1 MRERVNSFNLLQT
14 QKANIEEDELR
25 NKLDGDPTPTYSEDV
40 MKLIKNEKKKKA
52 DEPRQNLTE
61 RIYQQ
66 IKQDIFT
73 FRLLPGDRFSEN
85 EIAERVAASRTPVR
99 EALTRLQR
107 EGFVEVSFRSG
118 WQVKPFD
125 FNQFEQLYDVRIV
138 LELAAVKKLCE
149 MEPAPN
155 LEDLKRIWL
164 VRPEDRLEDGPT
176 VSALDERFHEQLV
189 EATGNTEMARI
200 HHDIT
205 ERLRIV
211 RRIDFTQKKRVEAT
225 YDEHAKILRTIIE
238 RRAED
243 VRSYLKTHIE
253 ASKSEVR
260 KITLHMLYEA
270 KNMQRDD

>member
-1 MRERVNSFNLLQT
+1 
-14 QKANIEEDELR
+14 
-25 NKLDGDPTPTYSEDV
+25 
-40 MKLIKNEKKKKA
+40 MKLIKTEKVRKKT
-52 DEPRQNLTE
+52 DEPRTNVAE
-61 RIYQQ
+61 RIYQT
-66 IKQDIFT
+66 IKDDIFS
-73 FRLLPGDRFSEN
+73 FRLLPGERFSEN

-99 EALTRLQR
+99 EALARLQR

-125 FNQFEQLYDVRIV
+125 FMKFEQLYDVRIV

-164 VRPEDRLEDGPT
+164 VRPEDRLEDGPS
-176 VSALDERFHEQLV
+176 VCALDERFHEQLV
-189 EATGNTEMARI
+189 EATGNAEMARI
-200 HHDIT
+200 HHEIT

-211 RRIDFTQKKRVEAT
+211 RRIDFTQANRIEAT
-225 YDEHAKILRTIIE
+225 YEEHAKILRTIIE

-243 VRSYLKTHIE
+243 VKSYLKTHIE
-253 ASKSEVR
+253 ASKAEVR

-270 KNMQRDD
+270 QQQHPSSH

>member
-1 MRERVNSFNLLQT
+1 
-14 QKANIEEDELR
+14 
-25 NKLDGDPTPTYSEDV
+25 
-40 MKLIKNEKKKKA
+40 MKLIKNDKKKKTN
-52 DEPRQNLTE
+52 EPRTNLTE
-61 RIYQQ
+61 RIYQK

-85 EIAERVAASRTPVR
+85 EIAERVLASRTPVR
-99 EALTRLQR
+99 EALARLQR
-107 EGFVEVSFRSG
+107 EGFVDVSFRSG

-149 MEPAPN
+149 MELSTG

-164 VRPEDRLEDGPT
+164 VKPEDRLEDGPT
-176 VSALDERFHEQLV
+176 VCALDERFHEQLI

-200 HHDIT
+200 HHDLT
-205 ERLRIV
+205 ERLRII
-211 RRIDFTQKKRVEAT
+211 RRIDFTQRNRIEAT

-238 RRAED
+238 RRTED
-243 VRSYLKTHIE
+243 AKTLLKTHIE

-270 KNMQRDD
+270 QQLQKDN

>member
-1 MRERVNSFNLLQT
+1 
-14 QKANIEEDELR
+14 
-25 NKLDGDPTPTYSEDV
+25 
-40 MKLIKNEKKKKA
+40 MKLIKHDKTKKKA
-52 DEPRQNLTE
+52 EEPRTNLTE
-61 RIYQQ
+61 RIYRT
-66 IKQDIFT
+66 IKDDIFS

-99 EALTRLQR
+99 EALARLQR
-107 EGFVEVSFRSG
+107 EGFVDVSFPSG

-155 LEDLKRIWL
+155 LEDLKKIWL
-164 VRPEDRLEDGPT
+164 VTPEERIEDGPT
-176 VSALDERFHEQLV
+176 VGALDERFHEQLV
-189 EATGNTEMARI
+189 EATGNTEMTRI
-200 HHDIT
+200 HHDISD
-205 ERLRIV
+205 RLRII

-243 VRSYLKTHIE
+243 VKSYLKTHIE
-253 ASKSEVR
+253 ASKAEVR

-270 KNMQRDD
+270 QQQNPS

>member
-1 MRERVNSFNLLQT
+1 
-14 QKANIEEDELR
+14 
-25 NKLDGDPTPTYSEDV
+25 
-40 MKLIKNEKKKKA
+40 MKLIKTEKKKKA
-52 DEPRQNLTE
+52 EEPRTNLTE

-66 IKQDIFT
+66 LKQDIFT

-85 EIAERVAASRTPVR
+85 EIAERVKASRTPVR

-107 EGFVEVSFRSG
+107 EGFVDVSFRSG

-155 LEDLKRIWL
+155 LDDLKRIWL
-164 VRPEDRLEDGPT
+164 VPPEDRLEDGPT
-176 VSALDERFHEQLV
+176 VCALDERFHEQLV
-189 EATGNTEMARI
+189 EATENAEMARI

-211 RRIDFTQKKRVEAT
+211 RRIDFTQKPRIEAT
-225 YDEHAKILRTIIE
+225 YNEHAKILRTIIQ
-238 RRAED
+238 RRAEE
-243 VRSYLKTHIE
+243 VKSYLKMHIDV
-253 ASKSEVR
+253 SKAEVR

-270 KNMQRDD
+270 KKMQADD

>member
-1 MRERVNSFNLLQT
+1 
-14 QKANIEEDELR
+14 
-25 NKLDGDPTPTYSEDV
+25 
-40 MKLIKNEKKKKA
+40 MKLIKSDKKKKM
-52 DEPRQNLTE
+52 DEPRTNLTE
-61 RIYQQ
+61 RIYHQ

-99 EALTRLQR
+99 EALARLQR
-107 EGFVEVSFRSG
+107 EGFVDVSFRSG

-149 MEPAPN
+149 METSAN

-164 VRPEDRLEDGPT
+164 VKPEDRLEDGPT
-176 VSALDERFHEQLV
+176 VCALDERFHEQIV

-200 HHDIT
+200 HHDLT
-205 ERLRIV
+205 ERLRII
-211 RRIDFTQKKRVEAT
+211 RRIDFTQRNRIEAT

-238 RRAED
+238 RRSED
-243 VRSYLKTHIE
+243 AKILLKTHIE

-270 KNMQRDD
+270 QQLQKND